1 MNAFVKYSQ
10 NIKGQ
15 PPLSVENIIE
25 SGAFMTMDTVPKNQR
40 VYKSCIYPVACIII
54 VMYLDNGVRH
64 NCHELLAE
72 FQSDVSDGRIDL
84 QLEGDM
90 SSFLSVRYL
99 NNTETGEITA
109 DQESYIDTLLAKYN
123 MPECN
128 PNKVPLKTSVNLD
141 EIAGRLP
148 RTPHP
153 EVVSLYAQLIAEL
166 MFIAIN
172 TKPFIAQPVNALAR
186 FMTTAN
192 SELYVLAKGVLRY
205 LKGVKS
211 RKIVW
216 SASRVKCPFVP
227 CEIYAYSDAS
237 WADIVPQRKS
247 SLSYLIF
254 CNNAVFSWKAS
265 LSSVLA
271 MSSAEAELIALCAC
285 AADVA
290 YCRKLANELGFLQL
304 RPTVIH
310 EDNLGAK
317 QIAESGNFIGR
328 SKHFELRW
336 RFLHHYINRGIVS
349 IKAIKREL
357 NSLTLVLPLAVIP
370 NCNRWVP

>member
-1 MNAFVKYSQ
+1 M
-10 NIKGQ
+10 
-15 PPLSVENIIE
+15 
-25 SGAFMTMDTVPKNQR
+25 
-40 VYKSCIYPVACIII
+40 
-54 VMYLDNGVRH
+54 
-64 NCHELLAE
+64 
-72 FQSDVSDGRIDL
+72 
-84 QLEGDM
+84 
-90 SSFLSVRYL
+90 
-99 NNTETGEITA
+99 
-109 DQESYIDTLLAKYN
+109 
-123 MPECN
+123 
-128 PNKVPLKTSVNLD
+128 
-141 EIAGRLP
+141 
-148 RTPHP
+148 
-153 EVVSLYAQLIAEL
+153 
-166 MFIAIN
+166 
-172 TKPFIAQPVNALAR
+172 
-186 FMTTAN
+186 
-192 SELYVLAKGVLRY
+192 
-205 LKGVKS
+205 
-211 RKIVW
+211 
-216 SASRVKCPFVP
+216 P

-317 QIAESGNFIGR
+317 QIAESGNFKGR

-357 NSLTLVLPLAVIP
+357 QLADLGTAPRGYPQLQQMGAVIHGEI
-370 NCNRWVP
+370 

>member
-1 MNAFVKYSQ
+1 
-10 NIKGQ
+10 
-15 PPLSVENIIE
+15 
-25 SGAFMTMDTVPKNQR
+25 
-40 VYKSCIYPVACIII
+40 
-54 VMYLDNGVRH
+54 MY
-64 NCHELLAE
+64 
-72 FQSDVSDGRIDL
+72 
-84 QLEGDM
+84 
-90 SSFLSVRYL
+90 
-99 NNTETGEITA
+99 T
-109 DQESYIDTLLAKYN
+109 
-123 MPECN
+123 
-128 PNKVPLKTSVNLD
+128 TSRGY
-141 EIAGRLP
+141 ARL
-148 RTPHP
+148 
-153 EVVSLYAQLIAEL
+153 IGEL

-172 TKPFIAQPVNALAR
+172 TQPLIAQPVNALAR

-192 SELYVLAKGVLRY
+192 SELYVLGKGVLRY

-216 SASRVKCPFVP
+216 CASRVKFPFVP

-304 RPTVIH
+304 RPTIIH

-317 QIAESGNFIGR
+317 QIAESGNFKGR

-357 NSLTLVLPLAVIP
+357 QLADLGTAP
-370 NCNRWVP
+370 RGNPQLQ

>member
-1 MNAFVKYSQ
+1 
-10 NIKGQ
+10 
-15 PPLSVENIIE
+15 
-25 SGAFMTMDTVPKNQR
+25 MT
-40 VYKSCIYPVACIII
+40 
-54 VMYLDNGVRH
+54 
-64 NCHELLAE
+64 
-72 FQSDVSDGRIDL
+72 
-84 QLEGDM
+84 
-90 SSFLSVRYL
+90 
-99 NNTETGEITA
+99 
-109 DQESYIDTLLAKYN
+109 
-123 MPECN
+123 ECN

-141 EIAGRLP
+141 EIAVRLP
-148 RTPHP
+148 STPHP
-153 EVVSLYAQLIAEL
+153 EVVSLYAQLIGEL

-172 TKPFIAQPVNALAR
+172 TQPLIAQPVNALAR

-216 SASRVKCPFVP
+216 CASRVKFPFVP

-317 QIAESGNFIGR
+317 QIAESGNFKGR

-357 NSLTLVLPLAVIP
+357 QLADLGTAPRGYPQLQQMGAVIHGEI
-370 NCNRWVP
+370 